1 MRKDSVVLEEGR
13 LGDVGSLDDY
23 PWFKERHRVF
33 PAVFEGRN
41 HRRILDVAA
50 GAGCAAQRIHNGY
63 PAQVICNEISPSALR
78 LLRDMGLATVS
89 FDLDDERASMPFAD
103 GSFDA
108 VVSLVT
114 IEHLLHPDHHLNEIR
129 RVLSEDGF
137 LYIAA
142 PNYAAP
148 EYVLPMLL
156 SGRAVHNPLDS
167 ESRYEFY
174 SHVRYFTYRTLLEVA
189 TSLGFVADTVY
200 LALPGGSA
208 RFRALQRSSAL
219 KARTYRWARWLQFRL
234 LPARLATEPI
244 LCLRR
249 GDNGARGAVR
259 KVVL

>member
-1 MRKDSVVLEEGR
+1 MRKDSVELEEGR
-13 LGDVGSLDDY
+13 LGNVGSLEEY

-33 PAVFEGRN
+33 PAVFERRA

-50 GAGCAAQRIHNGY
+50 GAGCAAQRIHEGY
-63 PAQVICNEISPSALR
+63 PAQIVCNEISPSALR
-78 LLRDMGLATVS
+78 LLRDMGLSTVS
-89 FDLDDERASMPFAD
+89 FDLDDETAAMPFAD

-114 IEHLLHPDHHLNEIR
+114 IEHLLHPDHHLAEIR
-129 RVLSEDGF
+129 RILADDGY

-148 EYVLPMLL
+148 EYVLPMLFT
-156 SGRAVHNPLDS
+156 GRAVHDPLNE

-189 TSLGFVADTVY
+189 TSMGFVADTVY

-208 RFRALQRSSAL
+208 RYRALQRSSPL
-219 KARTYRWARWLQFRL
+219 KARAYRMARQLQFRL

-249 GDNGARGAVR
+249 GGDGAQGRIR
-259 KVVL
+259 RVVL

>member
-13 LGDVGSLDDY
+13 LSSVGTLDDY

-33 PAVFEGRN
+33 PAVFENRG

-50 GAGCAAQRIHNGY
+50 GAGCAAQRIRDGY
-63 PAQVICNEISPSALR
+63 PAEVVCNEISPSALR
-78 LLRDMGLATVS
+78 LLTDLGLPAVS
-89 FDLDDERASMPFAD
+89 FDLDDEQAAIPFAD
-103 GSFDA
+103 GTFDA

-114 IEHLLHPDHHLNEIR
+114 IEHLLHPDHHLREIR
-129 RVLSEDGF
+129 RILAPDGY

-148 EYVLPMLL
+148 EYVLPMLV
-156 SGRAVHNPLDS
+156 SGRAVHNPLDP
-167 ESRYEFY
+167 EARYEFY
-174 SHVRYFTYRTLLEVA
+174 SHVRYFTYRTLLELAV
-189 TSLGFVADTVY
+189 SLGFAPDTVY

-208 RFRALQRSSAL
+208 RFRALERSSKV
-219 KARTYRWARWLQFRL
+219 KARAYRYARWLQFRL
-234 LPARLATEPI
+234 LPARFATEPI

-249 GDNGARGAVR
+249 DSDGAQGRIR